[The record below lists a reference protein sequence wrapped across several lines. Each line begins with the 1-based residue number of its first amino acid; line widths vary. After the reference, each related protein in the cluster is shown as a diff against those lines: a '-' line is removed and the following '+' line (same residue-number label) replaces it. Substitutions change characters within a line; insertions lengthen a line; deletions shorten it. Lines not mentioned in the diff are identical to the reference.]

1 MPVTLT
7 ANWKENISEE
17 LHEQIEDY
25 TEYEY
30 ELDDVLKFIDT
41 HTEEN
46 FNWFEEYMKEVRN
59 ISADDPELAVDEYI
73 EDVGGI
79 CYVERCSDNF
89 MGEYIDGADYAREYD
104 DYENPDKSWLYDGAI
119 DYEAMW
125 DNMENNGWM
134 ITGSGYIFRE
144 EY

>member
-7 ANWKENISEE
+7 ANWKETISKE
-17 LHEQIEDY
+17 LHDQIEEY

-30 ELDDVLKFIDT
+30 DLDDVLKFIDT

-46 FNWFEEYMKEVRN
+46 FNWFEEYMKEVRK
-59 ISADDPELAVDEYI
+59 ISADDPEAAVDEYI

-89 MGEYIDGADYAREYD
+89 MGEYTDGADYAREYD
-104 DYENPDKSWLYDGAI
+104 DYENPDKCWLYDGAI
-119 DYEAMW
+119 DYDSMW

-134 ITGSGYIFRE
+134 ITDSGYIFRE

>member
-7 ANWKENISEE
+7 ANWKETISKE
-17 LHEQIEDY
+17 LHDQIEEY

-30 ELDDVLKFIDT
+30 DLDDVLKFIDT

-59 ISADDPELAVDEYI
+59 ISADDPEAAVDEYI

-89 MGEYIDGADYAREYD
+89 MGEYTDGADYAREND
-104 DYENPDKSWLYDGAI
+104 DYENPDKCWLYDGAI
-119 DYEAMW
+119 DYDSMW

-134 ITGSGYIFRE
+134 ITDSGYIFRE

>member
-7 ANWKENISEE
+7 ANWKETISKE
-17 LHEQIEDY
+17 LHDQIEEY

-30 ELDDVLKFIDT
+30 DLDDVLKFIDT
-41 HTEEN
+41 HTEDN

-59 ISADDPELAVDEYI
+59 ISADDPEAAVDEYI

-89 MGEYIDGADYAREYD
+89 IGEYTDGADYAREYD
-104 DYENPDKSWLYDGAI
+104 DYENPDKCWLYDGAI
-119 DYEAMW
+119 DYDSMW

-134 ITGSGYIFRE
+134 ITDSGYIFRE

>member
-7 ANWKENISEE
+7 ANWKETISKE
-17 LHEQIEDY
+17 LHDQIEEY

-30 ELDDVLKFIDT
+30 DLDDVLKFIDT

-89 MGEYIDGADYAREYD
+89 LGEYIDGADYAREYD
-104 DYENPDKSWLYDGAI
+104 DYENPDNCWLYDGAI
-119 DYEAMW
+119 DYDAMW
-125 DNMENNGWM
+125 ENMENNGWM

>member
-7 ANWKENISEE
+7 ANWKETISKE
-17 LHEQIEDY
+17 LHDQIEEY

-30 ELDDVLKFIDT
+30 DLDDVLKFIDT

-59 ISADDPELAVDEYI
+59 ISADDPEAAVDEYI

-89 MGEYIDGADYAREYD
+89 MGEYTDGADYAREYD
-104 DYENPDKSWLYDGAI
+104 DYENPDKCWLYDGAI
-119 DYEAMW
+119 DYDSMW

-134 ITGSGYIFRE
+134 ITDSGYIFRE

>member
-7 ANWKENISEE
+7 ANWKENISKELHDQIEE
-17 LHEQIEDY
+17 L

-30 ELDDVLKFIDT
+30 DLDDVLKFIDT

-46 FNWFEEYMKEVRN
+46 FNWFEEYMAEVRN
-59 ISADDPELAVDEYI
+59 IHADDPELAVDDYI
-73 EDVGGI
+73 EHVGGI

-89 MGEYIDGADYAREYD
+89 IGEYTDGADYAREYD
-104 DYENPDKSWLYDGAI
+104 DYENPDKCWLYDGAI
-119 DYEAMW
+119 DYDAMW
-125 DNMENNGWM
+125 DNMENNGWL
-134 ITGSGYIFRE
+134 ITDGGYIFRE

>member
-7 ANWKENISEE
+7 ANWKETISKE
-17 LHEQIEDY
+17 LHDQIEEY

-30 ELDDVLKFIDT
+30 DLDDVLKFIDT

-59 ISADDPELAVDEYI
+59 ISADDPEAAVDEYI

-104 DYENPDKSWLYDGAI
+104 DYENPDKCWLYDGAI
-119 DYEAMW
+119 DYDSMW

-134 ITGSGYIFRE
+134 ITDSGYIFRE

>member
-7 ANWKENISEE
+7 ANWKETISKE
-17 LHEQIEDY
+17 LHDQIEEY

-30 ELDDVLKFIDT
+30 DLDDVLKFIDT

-89 MGEYIDGADYAREYD
+89 MGEYTDGADYAREYD
-104 DYENPDKSWLYDGAI
+104 DYENPDKCWLYDGAI
-119 DYEAMW
+119 DYDSMW

-134 ITGSGYIFRE
+134 ITDSGYIFRE

>member
-7 ANWKENISEE
+7 ANWKENISKE
-17 LHEQIEDY
+17 LHDQIEEY

-30 ELDDVLKFIDT
+30 DLDDVLKFIDT

-46 FNWFEEYMKEVRN
+46 FNWFEEYMAEVRN
-59 ISADDPELAVDEYI
+59 ISADDPEAAVDEYI

-89 MGEYIDGADYAREYD
+89 MGEYIDGAGYAREYD
-104 DYENPDKSWLYDGAI
+104 DYENPDKCWLYDGAI
-119 DYEAMW
+119 DYDSMW
-125 DNMENNGWM
+125 DNMESNGWM

>member
-7 ANWKENISEE
+7 ANWKETISKE
-17 LHEQIEDY
+17 LHDQIEEY

-30 ELDDVLKFIDT
+30 DLDDVLKFIDT

-59 ISADDPELAVDEYI
+59 ISADDPEAAVDEYI

-89 MGEYIDGADYAREYD
+89 MGENTDGADYAREYD
-104 DYENPDKSWLYDGAI
+104 DYENPDKCWLYDGAI
-119 DYEAMW
+119 DYDSMW

-134 ITGSGYIFRE
+134 ITDSGYIFRE

>member
-7 ANWKENISEE
+7 ANWKENISKD
-17 LHEQIEDY
+17 LHDQIEEY

-30 ELDDVLKFIDT
+30 DLDDVLKFIDT
-41 HTEEN
+41 HTEDN
-46 FNWFEEYMKEVRN
+46 FNWFEEYMAEVRN
-59 ISADDPELAVDEYI
+59 ISADDPEAAVDEYI

-104 DYENPDKSWLYDGAI
+104 DYENPDKCWLYDGAI
-119 DYEAMW
+119 DYDAMW
-125 DNMENNGWM
+125 ENMENNGWM

>member
-7 ANWKENISEE
+7 ANWKETISKE
-17 LHEQIEDY
+17 LHDQIEEY

-30 ELDDVLKFIDT
+30 DLDDVLKFIDT

-59 ISADDPELAVDEYI
+59 ISADDPEAAVDEYI

-89 MGEYIDGADYAREYD
+89 IGEYTDGADYAREYD
-104 DYENPDKSWLYDGAI
+104 DYENPDKCWLYDGAI
-119 DYEAMW
+119 DYDSMW

-134 ITGSGYIFRE
+134 ITDSGYIFRE

>member
-7 ANWKENISEE
+7 ANWKETISKE
-17 LHEQIEDY
+17 LHDQIEEY

-30 ELDDVLKFIDT
+30 DLDDVLKFIDT

-59 ISADDPELAVDEYI
+59 ISADDPEAAVDEYI

-89 MGEYIDGADYAREYD
+89 MGEYTDGADYAREYD
-104 DYENPDKSWLYDGAI
+104 DYENPDKCWLYDGAI
-119 DYEAMW
+119 DYDSMW

>member
-7 ANWKENISEE
+7 ANWKENISKE
-17 LHEQIEDY
+17 LHDQIEDY
-25 TEYEY
+25 IEYEY

-46 FNWFEEYMKEVRN
+46 FNWFEEYMAEVRN
-59 ISADDPELAVDEYI
+59 IHADDAELAVDDYI
-73 EDVGGI
+73 ESVGGI
-79 CYVERCSDNF
+79 CYVERCSDNYI
-89 MGEYIDGADYAREYD
+89 GEYMDGADYARDYD

-119 DYEAMW
+119 DYDAMW

-134 ITGSGYIFRE
+134 ITEGGHIFRE

>member
-17 LHEQIEDY
+17 LHDQIEEY

-30 ELDDVLKFIDT
+30 DLDDVLKFIDT

-59 ISADDPELAVDEYI
+59 ISADDPEAAVDEYI

-89 MGEYIDGADYAREYD
+89 MGEYTDGADYAREYD
-104 DYENPDKSWLYDGAI
+104 DYENPDKCWLYDGAI
-119 DYEAMW
+119 DYDSMW

-134 ITGSGYIFRE
+134 ITDSGYIFRE

>member
-7 ANWKENISEE
+7 ANWKETISKELHDQIEE
-17 LHEQIEDY
+17 L

-30 ELDDVLKFIDT
+30 DLDDVLKFIDT
-41 HTEEN
+41 HTEDN

-59 ISADDPELAVDEYI
+59 ISADDPEAAVDEYI

-89 MGEYIDGADYAREYD
+89 MGEYTDGADYAREYD
-104 DYENPDKSWLYDGAI
+104 DYENPDKCWLYDGAI
-119 DYEAMW
+119 DYDSMW

-134 ITGSGYIFRE
+134 ITDSGYIFRE

>member
-7 ANWKENISEE
+7 ANWKETISKE
-17 LHEQIEDY
+17 LHDQIEEY

-41 HTEEN
+41 HTEDN
-46 FNWFEEYMKEVRN
+46 FNWFEEYMAEVRN
-59 ISADDPELAVDEYI
+59 ISADDPEAAVDEYI

-104 DYENPDKSWLYDGAI
+104 DYENPDKCWLYDGAI
-119 DYEAMW
+119 DYDSMW

-134 ITGSGYIFRE
+134 ITDSGYIFRE

>member
-7 ANWKENISEE
+7 ANWKETISKE
-17 LHEQIEDY
+17 LHDQIEEY

-30 ELDDVLKFIDT
+30 DLDDVLKFIDT

-89 MGEYIDGADYAREYD
+89 MGEYTDGADYAREYD
-104 DYENPDKSWLYDGAI
+104 DYENPDKRWLYDGAI
-119 DYEAMW
+119 DYDSMW

-134 ITGSGYIFRE
+134 ITDSGYIFRE